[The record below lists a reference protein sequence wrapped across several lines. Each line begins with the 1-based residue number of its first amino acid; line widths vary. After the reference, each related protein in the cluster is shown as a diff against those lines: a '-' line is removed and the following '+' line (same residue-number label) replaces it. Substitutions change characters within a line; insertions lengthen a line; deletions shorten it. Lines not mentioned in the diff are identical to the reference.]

1 MLSLQKSD
9 DAVEI
14 VGIYKGTRGH
24 KRRKPQAAVYFTH
37 TEDETHGNTAPAAGV
52 LHLHRD
58 AIKKELHI
66 NQPEFTEIC
75 ALLDADEEPA
85 ADDPLK
91 HAYWNVRERFERY
104 LKREMF
110 LGDTAEERF
119 ELNFPRKKADWPG
132 TMTCIGS
139 SGSGKTHFVVNMILR
154 YWRSVEVHSRR
165 PVVWISPELTLDKT
179 LKPLR
184 DNHAFDMWF
193 HGIDISE
200 KALRE
205 KGVDAAGYFKS
216 VIEDKIE
223 SMSEDAIVVFDD
235 FPDGARSLYTNLERL
250 YNSMLRIARHRNMGV
265 ISLIHTYAHGKA
277 SSQALQS
284 NRSVIFYPRSQQTRC
299 IQFLRDYL
307 QLGSSEAKETVQR
320 FAKLG
325 RWMCI
330 RMHSP
335 VCIFNEKYLVLL

>member
-1 MLSLQKSD
+1 MLSLQKTD
-9 DAVEI
+9 DAVPI
-14 VGIYKGTRGH
+14 VGIFKGPRGN
-24 KRRKPQAAVYFTH
+24 KRRKPAATVFFTH
-37 TEDETHGNTAPAAGV
+37 TDDAEHGNVAPAKGV
-52 LHLHRD
+52 LQLHRD
-58 AIKKELHI
+58 AIKKELHL
-66 NQPEFTEIC
+66 NQSEFNEIC
-75 ALLDADEEPA
+75 EMLDSDEEPE

-91 HAYWNVRERFERY
+91 HAYWQMREKFERY
-104 LKREMF
+104 LKREMY
-110 LGDTAEERF
+110 LGDTDERF

-193 HGIDISE
+193 HGIDVSE
-200 KALRE
+200 KAVRE
-205 KGVDAAGYFKS
+205 HGGGNYFHDVIMSKLESISDDAL
-216 VIEDKIE
+216 II
-223 SMSEDAIVVFDD
+223 FDD
-235 FPDGARSLYTNLERL
+235 YPDSARSLYKHLERT
-250 YNSMLRIARHRNMGV
+250 YNSMLRVARHRNMGV

-284 NRSVIFYPRSQQTRC
+284 NKNVVFYPRSQQSRC

-307 QLGSSEAKETVQR
+307 QIKSTEAREMVQR
-320 FAKLG
+320 FSKLG
-325 RWMCI
+325 RWMNI